1 MGSRKSN
8 RDICDFYKKKNR
20 HEVTGKYFNAKIWN
34 RRANP
39 YIQLYEDFNYFSSLR
54 DLEDSE
60 SYPRKD
66 NECLYRVLQAW
77 KEPEKASFPIE
88 IYTKVDKDKYDKV
101 GEITEAS
108 RMPDLDFLRDIDI
121 DILNPAN
128 NPGGEANQK
137 WHLYVGVFAY
147 SVVCDKKF
155 KWNNNFRKYSCL
167 VLRLWMIEN
176 AEIRETDEINLA
188 IDDEKKK
195 ISLLVKSA
203 FDKLILCV

>member
-1 MGSRKSN
+1 MSSRKSN
-8 RDICDFYKKKNR
+8 RDICVFYKNKNK

-34 RRANP
+34 RCANP
-39 YIQLYEDFNYFSSLR
+39 YIQLYEDFNYFCSLR
-54 DLEDSE
+54 DLENLE

-66 NECLYRVLQAW
+66 NESLYRVLQAW
-77 KEPEKASFPIE
+77 KEPEKASFPIG
-88 IYTKVDKDKYDKV
+88 IYYKIDKNKYDKID
-101 GEITEAS
+101 EIPEAS
-108 RMPDLDFLRDIDI
+108 RMPDLEFLRDIDI

-155 KWNNNFRKYSCL
+155 EWDKNFRKYPCL

-176 AEIRETDEINLA
+176 AEIQETEEINIA
-188 IDDEKKK
+188 IDDKKK
-195 ISLLVKSA
+195 EVGLLVNNA
-203 FDKLILCV
+203 FGKII

>member
-8 RDICDFYKKKNR
+8 RDICDFYKEKNR

-34 RRANP
+34 RRANS
-39 YIQLYEDFNYFSSLR
+39 YIQLYEDFNYFCSLR
-54 DLEDSE
+54 DLEDLE

-88 IYTKVDKDKYDKV
+88 IYNKVDEDKYDKV
-101 GEITEAS
+101 GEIPEAS
-108 RMPDLDFLRDIDI
+108 RMPDLEFLRDIDI
-121 DILNPAN
+121 DVLNPAN

-137 WHLYVGVFAY
+137 YP
-147 SVVCDKKF
+147 
-155 KWNNNFRKYSCL
+155 CL

-176 AEIRETDEINLA
+176 AEIQETDEINLA
-188 IDDEKKK
+188 IDDKKK
-195 ISLLVKSA
+195 EIGLLVNNA
-203 FDKLILCV
+203 FEKIILCVY